1 MALPATPLRY
11 FTIDLDYFASSSAP
25 RLTIVSA
32 DNQYLEVYRGC
43 CGWRSDAPVKPI
55 DQYLLGRGWREIK
68 PPFISGRAIADLE
81 ADVKERTRE
90 IEKLRAE
97 NDQLNSEVLILE
109 RKLSYLLQ
117 RTAHEGVTPECLP
130 DPKDLCFQTIV

>member
-11 FTIDLDYFASSSAP
+11 FTKDLDSFALPSET
-25 RLTIVSA
+25 RLVIVSA
-32 DNQYLEVYRGC
+32 DGRCLN
-43 CGWRSDAPVKPI
+43 CGVECMGWFESLIKPA

-81 ADVKERTRE
+81 ADVKEKTRE

-97 NDQLNSEVLILE
+97 NDQLNSEILILE
-109 RKLSYLLQ
+109 RKLSYQLAKTP
-117 RTAHEGVTPECLP
+117 REGVTLGCPLE
-130 DPKDLCFQTIV
+130 PKDLCFQTTV